1 MVGHDEMA
9 TPPKVDPE
17 LIALFNWIAL
27 NKEVDFI
34 MITISVRWEDAA
46 HWPFASFVEIHRQ
59 FRSNFVK
66 IARTIM

>member
-34 MITISVRWEDAA
+34 MITISVR
-46 HWPFASFVEIHRQ
+46 
-59 FRSNFVK
+59 
-66 IARTIM
+66 